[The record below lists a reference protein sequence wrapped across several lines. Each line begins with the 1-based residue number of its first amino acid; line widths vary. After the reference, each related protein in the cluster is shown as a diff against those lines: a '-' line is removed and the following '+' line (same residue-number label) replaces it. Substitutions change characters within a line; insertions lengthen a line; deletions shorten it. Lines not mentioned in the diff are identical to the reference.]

1 MPAAPWAWPSCPSVR
16 PLRSSSPSNCDD
28 AATLRVPPRHGGGA
42 GCAERVPVSP
52 MTAAPRQAATVLLL
66 RDGVP
71 GLEVYLLR
79 RTKGMPFA
87 GGMTAYPGGGV
98 DPRDG
103 DTDVAWAGP
112 SPDRW
117 AAAFGCDERIAREL
131 VCAAVRETFEE
142 AGVLLAGSA
151 DGSDVV
157 PDVSGDDW
165 EERRQALLPRELSL
179 AELLAGRG
187 LALRSDLL
195 RPFAH
200 WIPPPVEPRRYDTK
214 FFAAALPVGQ
224 EARHVSGE
232 ADEADWLTPSAA
244 LTEVAAGVRPMMPPT
259 IHTLGQVDRFADV
272 AAALAGSPPDPMEP
286 ISPTF
291 EETPDGKRAVLP
303 DGTRIRLVVPLP
315 S

>member
-1 MPAAPWAWPSCPSVR
+1 V
-16 PLRSSSPSNCDD
+16 
-28 AATLRVPPRHGGGA
+28 
-42 GCAERVPVSP
+42 
-52 MTAAPRQAATVLLL
+52 TAVPRQAATVLVL
-66 RDGVP
+66 RDGAP
-71 GLEVYLLR
+71 GLEVYLQR

-103 DTDVAWAGP
+103 DTEIAWSGP
-112 SPDRW
+112 PPVEW
-117 AAAFGCDERIAREL
+117 AAAFGCDERTAREL

-142 AGVLLAGSA
+142 AGVLLAGVPEA
-151 DGSDVV
+151 GGAVV

-165 EERRQALLPRELSL
+165 EEQRQALLSRELSMT
-179 AELLAGRG
+179 ELLAGRG

-200 WIPPPVEPRRYDTK
+200 WITPEIEPRRYDTK

-232 ADEADWLTPSAA
+232 ADEAAWLTPAQA
-244 LTEVAAGVRPMMPPT
+244 LAEADAGSRPMLPPT
-259 IHTLGQVDRFADV
+259 THTLGQLQRYADV
-272 AAALAGSPPDPMEP
+272 AAVLAGAPPEPLHP

-291 EETPDGKRAVLP
+291 EETPEGWFAVLP
-303 DGTRIRLVVPLP
+303 DGSRVRLVAPIP

>member
-1 MPAAPWAWPSCPSVR
+1 V
-16 PLRSSSPSNCDD
+16 
-28 AATLRVPPRHGGGA
+28 T
-42 GCAERVPVSP
+42 E
-52 MTAAPRQAATVLLL
+52 PRQAATVLLL
-66 RDGVP
+66 RDGAQ

-103 DTDVAWAGP
+103 DTEIAWAGP
-112 SPDRW
+112 SPAQW
-117 AAAFGCDERIAREL
+117 ATAFGCDERIAREL

-142 AGVLLAGSA
+142 AGVLLAGA
-151 DGSDVV
+151 PGGPVV

-165 EERRQALLPRELSL
+165 EAQRQALLSRELSL

-200 WIPPPVEPRRYDTK
+200 WITPPLEPRRYDTK
-214 FFAAALPVGQ
+214 FFVAALPAGQ

-232 ADEADWLTPSAA
+232 ADEVAWLTPAAA
-244 LTEVAAGVRPMMPPT
+244 LAELSAGVRPMLPPT
-259 IHTLGQVDRFADV
+259 THTLGQLEPFPDV
-272 AAALAGSPPDPMEP
+272 AAALAGSPPEPLHP

-291 EETPDGKRAVLP
+291 EETPDGRWAVLS

>member
-1 MPAAPWAWPSCPSVR
+1 M
-16 PLRSSSPSNCDD
+16 N
-28 AATLRVPPRHGGGA
+28 
-42 GCAERVPVSP
+42 AEPK
-52 MTAAPRQAATVLLL
+52 QAATVLLL
-66 RDGVP
+66 RDGEP

-103 DTDVAWAGP
+103 DTEVAWFGP
-112 SPDRW
+112 PPAEW
-117 AAAFGCDERIAREL
+117 ATAFGCDERIAREL

-142 AGVLLAGSA
+142 AGVLLAGDPRGGA
-151 DGSDVV
+151 VV

-165 EERRQALLPRELSL
+165 EEQRQALLTRDLSL
-179 AELLAGRG
+179 TELLAGRG

-200 WIPPPVEPRRYDTK
+200 WITPPVEPRRYDTK
-214 FFAAALPVGQ
+214 FFVAALPVGQ
-224 EARHVSGE
+224 EARDVSGE
-232 ADEADWLTPSAA
+232 ADEASWLTPTAA
-244 LTEVAAGVRPMMPPT
+244 LTEASAGTRPMLPPT
-259 IHTLGQVDRFADV
+259 THTLGQLEPFPDV
-272 AAALAGSPPDPMEP
+272 TAALAGSPPEPLHP

-291 EETPDGKRAVLP
+291 EQTPDGSWAVLP
-303 DGTRIRLVVPLP
+303 DGTRIRMTLPLP

>member
-1 MPAAPWAWPSCPSVR
+1 MSAIPK
-16 PLRSSSPSNCDD
+16 
-28 AATLRVPPRHGGGA
+28 
-42 GCAERVPVSP
+42 
-52 MTAAPRQAATVLLL
+52 QAATVLLL
-66 RDGVP
+66 RDGAP

-103 DTDVAWAGP
+103 DTEIAWAGP
-112 SPDRW
+112 SPAQW
-117 AAAFGCDERIAREL
+117 ATAFGCDERTAREL

-142 AGVLLAGSA
+142 AGVLLAGA
-151 DGSDVV
+151 DDGSVI

-165 EERRQALLPRELSL
+165 EAQRQALLSRELSL

-200 WIPPPVEPRRYDTK
+200 WITPPVEPRRYDTK

-232 ADEADWLTPSAA
+232 ADEAAWLTPSAA
-244 LTEVAAGVRPMMPPT
+244 LQELAAGARPMLPPT
-259 IHTLGQVDRFADV
+259 SHTLGQLEPFPDV
-272 AAALAGSPPDPMEP
+272 AAALAGSPPEPLHP
-286 ISPTF
+286 ISPRF
-291 EETPDGKRAVLP
+291 EETPDGKWAVLP

>member
-1 MPAAPWAWPSCPSVR
+1 
-16 PLRSSSPSNCDD
+16 
-28 AATLRVPPRHGGGA
+28 
-42 GCAERVPVSP
+42 
-52 MTAAPRQAATVLLL
+52 MTEPRQAATVLIL
-66 RDGVP
+66 RDGAP

-103 DTDVAWAGP
+103 DTEIAWAGP
-112 SPDRW
+112 SPEQW
-117 AAAFGCDERIAREL
+117 AGAFGCDVRTAREL

-142 AGVLLAGSA
+142 AGVLLAGA
-151 DGSDVV
+151 DDGSVV

-165 EERRQALLPRELSL
+165 EQQRQALLARELSL

-200 WIPPPVEPRRYDTK
+200 WITPPVEPRRYDTK

-232 ADEADWLTPSAA
+232 ADEAAWLTPAAA
-244 LTEVAAGVRPMMPPT
+244 LQELAAGARPMLPPT
-259 IHTLGQVDRFADV
+259 SHTLGQLQPFPDV
-272 AAALAGSPPDPMEP
+272 AAALAGSPPEPLHP

-291 EETPDGKRAVLP
+291 EETPDGKWAVLP

>member
-1 MPAAPWAWPSCPSVR
+1 
-16 PLRSSSPSNCDD
+16 
-28 AATLRVPPRHGGGA
+28 
-42 GCAERVPVSP
+42 
-52 MTAAPRQAATVLLL
+52 MTSPRQAATVLLL
-66 RDGVP
+66 RDGTA

-103 DTDVAWAGP
+103 DVETAWAGP
-112 SPDRW
+112 SPAEW
-117 AAAFGCDERIAREL
+117 AAAFGCDERTAREL

-142 AGVLLAGSA
+142 AGVLLAGA
-151 DGSDVV
+151 DDGSVV
-157 PDVSGDDW
+157 PDVSGDEW
-165 EERRQALLPRELSL
+165 EQQRQALLSRELSL

-187 LALRSDLL
+187 LVLRSDLL

-200 WIPPPVEPRRYDTK
+200 WITPPVEPRRYDTK

-224 EARHVSGE
+224 EARHVTSE
-232 ADEADWLTPSAA
+232 ADEASWQTPTSA
-244 LTEVAAGVRPMMPPT
+244 LTEMMAGTRPMLPPT
-259 IHTLGQVDRFADV
+259 THTLGQLEPFADV
-272 AAALAGSPPDPMEP
+272 AAALAGSPPEPLHP

-291 EETPDGKRAVLP
+291 QQTPDGTWAVLP
-303 DGTRIRLVVPLP
+303 DGTRIRLVVPLT

>member
-1 MPAAPWAWPSCPSVR
+1 MSAIPK
-16 PLRSSSPSNCDD
+16 
-28 AATLRVPPRHGGGA
+28 
-42 GCAERVPVSP
+42 
-52 MTAAPRQAATVLLL
+52 QAATVLLL
-66 RDGVP
+66 RDGAP

-103 DTDVAWAGP
+103 DTEIAWAGP
-112 SPDRW
+112 SPAQW
-117 AAAFGCDERIAREL
+117 ATAFGCDERTAREL

-142 AGVLLAGSA
+142 AGVLLAGA
-151 DGSDVV
+151 DDGSVV

-165 EERRQALLPRELSL
+165 EAQRQALLSRELSL

-200 WIPPPVEPRRYDTK
+200 WITPPVEPRRYDTK

-232 ADEADWLTPSAA
+232 ADEAAWLTPSAA
-244 LTEVAAGVRPMMPPT
+244 LQELAAGARPMLPPT
-259 IHTLGQVDRFADV
+259 SHTLGQLEPFPDV
-272 AAALAGSPPDPMEP
+272 AAALAGSPPEPLHP
-286 ISPTF
+286 ISPRF
-291 EETPDGKRAVLP
+291 EETPDGKWAVLP

>member
-1 MPAAPWAWPSCPSVR
+1 MAV
-16 PLRSSSPSNCDD
+16 
-28 AATLRVPPRHGGGA
+28 
-42 GCAERVPVSP
+42 E
-52 MTAAPRQAATVLLL
+52 PRQAATVLLL
-66 RDGVP
+66 RDGAP
-71 GLEVYLLR
+71 GLEVYVLR

-103 DTDVAWAGP
+103 DTEIAWAGP
-112 SPDRW
+112 SPKQW
-117 AAAFGCDERIAREL
+117 ATAFGCDERMAREL

-142 AGVLLAGSA
+142 AGVLLAGTEN
-151 DGSDVV
+151 GSVV

-165 EERRQALLPRELSL
+165 EEQRQALLTRELSL

-200 WIPPPVEPRRYDTK
+200 WITPPVEPRRYDTK

-232 ADEADWLTPSAA
+232 ADEASWVTPSAA
-244 LTEVAAGVRPMMPPT
+244 LAEVSAGVRPMMPPT
-259 IHTLGQVDRFADV
+259 IHTLGQLDRFSDV
-272 AAALAGSPPDPMEP
+272 AGALAGSTPDPMEP

-291 EETPDGKRAVLP
+291 EETPDGTWAVLP
-303 DGTRIRLVVPLP
+303 DGTRIRMTLPLP

>member
-1 MPAAPWAWPSCPSVR
+1 MS
-16 PLRSSSPSNCDD
+16 
-28 AATLRVPPRHGGGA
+28 
-42 GCAERVPVSP
+42 E
-52 MTAAPRQAATVLLL
+52 PRQAATVLLL
-66 RDGVP
+66 RDGTP

-79 RTKGMPFA
+79 RTRGMPFA

-98 DPRDG
+98 DPRDA
-103 DTDVAWAGP
+103 DVETAWTGP
-112 SPDRW
+112 TPAQW
-117 AAAFGCDERIAREL
+117 AEAFGCDERTAREL

-151 DGSDVV
+151 DGTDVV

-165 EERRQALLPRELSL
+165 EAQRQALLARDLSL
-179 AELLAGRG
+179 AELLADRG

-200 WIPPPVEPRRYDTK
+200 WVTPPVEPRRYDTK

-224 EARHVSGE
+224 EARHVTGE
-232 ADEADWLTPSAA
+232 ADEASWLTPSAA
-244 LTEVAAGVRPMMPPT
+244 LAELRGGTRPMLPPT
-259 IHTLGQVDRFADV
+259 IHTLGQLEPFADV
-272 AAALAGSPPDPMEP
+272 AAVLAGSPPESLQP

-291 EETPDGKRAVLP
+291 EDQPDGRWAVLP

-315 S
+315 A